1 MSGGTIDPCS
11 ARADFGDYLASLRQA
26 LTHSHIHHR
35 TGRIARISGPLIRA
49 RLEDARI
56 GELCVLQNRSAGDG
70 RVMAE
75 VIGIDGN
82 EALLSAI
89 GDTDGLSTATEVL
102 RGSVDID
109 IPVGERVIGRVLD
122 ALGRPIDGRPLD
134 PGETAPLRNRMPE
147 LMTRRMI
154 DRSLAIGVHAIDAF
168 ITCGEGQRLGIFG
181 SAGTGKSS
189 LMASIV
195 KESRADIV
203 VVALIGERGREVREF
218 VELQLGEEG
227 VQRSVL
233 VCATADRAP
242 LERVKAGQVAT
253 TIAEHFRDRGER
265 VLLLFDSVTRYA
277 RALREIGLARGEPPA
292 RQGFL
297 PSVFASLPALFERA
311 GCGERGSITAFY
323 TVLVEDDEVAD
334 PIAEE
339 VRSLLDGHIVLSRKL
354 AAQGQFPAIDVLQST
369 SRVMHRIASEDHDGA
384 ARFLRQL
391 LSAWRDSE
399 ILIRLGEYSPGNDP
413 LLDEAV
419 AKIDD
424 IQAFLAGSGAFD
436 TMLDQLFALAAPP
449 AEQDAPPDEDESA
462 TATADRET

>member
-1 MSGGTIDPCS
+1 MIQATLDPTALHARFRDKLATMS
-11 ARADFGDYLASLRQA
+11 QA
-26 LTHSHIHHR
+26 ILHGRIHHR
-35 TGRIARISGPLIRA
+35 SGRIARISGPLIHA

-56 GELCVLQNRSAGDG
+56 GELCVLRGGNG
-70 RVMAE
+70 RGGQVIAE
-75 VIGIDGN
+75 VIGINGS

-89 GDTDGLSTATEVL
+89 GDTQGLSTATEVV
-102 RGSVDID
+102 RGTVDIH
-109 IPVGERVIGRVLD
+109 IPVGDRVIGRVLD
-122 ALGRPIDGRPLD
+122 ALGQPIDGRPLD
-134 PGETAPLRNRMPE
+134 PGESAPLRNAMPD
-147 LMTRRMI
+147 LMSRRMI
-154 DRSLAIGVHAIDAF
+154 ERPLPVGVHAIDAF
-168 ITCGEGQRLGIFG
+168 LTCGEGQRLGIFG

-218 VELQLGEEG
+218 VELQLGDHG

-292 RQGFL
+292 RQGFP
-297 PSVFASLPALFERA
+297 PSVFASLPELFERA

-354 AAQGQFPAIDVLQST
+354 AAQGQYPSIDVLEST
-369 SRVMHRIASEDHDGA
+369 SRVMNRIVSEDHDGA

-391 LSAWRDSE
+391 LSAWRENE
-399 ILIRLGEYSPGNDP
+399 ILIRLGEYRPGGDP

-419 AKIDD
+419 AKIDG
-424 IQAFLAGSGAFD
+424 IQEFLGETGGFD
-436 TMLDQLFALAAPP
+436 MMLDRLFELAAPP
-449 AEQDAPPDEDESA
+449 GEDDTSA
-462 TATADRET
+462 ADDSPAGDPGDS